1 MPRLVVACLIAG
13 LLTPATLFSQ
23 YGRRRIPMAGNVP
36 GMDLPAAT
44 FQGNL
49 RAVTKKDLTID
60 VKDASDQ
67 SLTFRISHK
76 TKFIKDGKEIK
87 RSALEVGTLV
97 AVDATRDPDQKFSA
111 LNVIVNPPKPKPAEQ

>member
-1 MPRLVVACLIAG
+1 
-13 LLTPATLFSQ
+13 
-23 YGRRRIPMAGNVP
+23 MAGNVP